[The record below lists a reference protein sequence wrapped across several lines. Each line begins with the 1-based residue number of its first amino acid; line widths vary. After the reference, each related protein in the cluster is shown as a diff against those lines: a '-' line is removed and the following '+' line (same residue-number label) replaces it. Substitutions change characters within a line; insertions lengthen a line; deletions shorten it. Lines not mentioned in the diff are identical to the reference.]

1 MKNSSISPSTIK
13 PNMPH
18 SVLTLAICNE
28 DELGVLFMIYLI
40 AQQKAVSVHFLNM
53 VLTEHLFTRF

>member
-18 SVLTLAICNE
+18 SVFTLAICNE
-28 DELGVLFMIYLI
+28 DELGVLHDIFDST
-40 AQQKAVSVHFLNM
+40 AKGRFCSFL
-53 VLTEHLFTRF
+53 EHGSH